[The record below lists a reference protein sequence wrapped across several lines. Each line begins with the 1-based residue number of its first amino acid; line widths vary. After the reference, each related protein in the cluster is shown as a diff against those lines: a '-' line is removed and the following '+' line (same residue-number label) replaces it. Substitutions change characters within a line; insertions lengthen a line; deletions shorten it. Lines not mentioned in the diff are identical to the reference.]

1 MHWPLSS
8 DNQESSAPACLNAVT
23 SRLPSIAPDAAL
35 TETARQIGF
44 AQCVQAIRNV
54 LATTPVGWLLVAWF
68 AWSRTPHAYVV
79 AWLGGFLCT
88 WATGLLLLRSIVRA
102 GPDRVRHGARLLAI
116 VVLDAVSWGALGW
129 LLVGWDRTLDPWLG
143 AVLCGVAAVNAPVY
157 ITYYRAY
164 VALMVSIWA
173 TVELAALLRPGHP
186 VGTELVFGMT
196 IFCGLLL
203 HHMRAIARRVLDGIV
218 LQLNNASL
226 ARQLSEALLLVQA
239 EAETDVL
246 TGAPNRRA
254 LDELLRHQV
263 QIAAATTRPFSVLL
277 LDIDHFKLV
286 NDTHGHGAGDDTLR
300 AFAQRVREHLRQGDT
315 CARYGGEEFV
325 VVLPG
330 TTLVAALEV
339 AERLRHG
346 VAEVSLIS
354 VPLVRTTVSIGAA
367 QHRAGETA
375 EQLMARADTAV
386 YAAKRGGR
394 NQVRVPA
401 EEPASA

>member
-1 MHWPLSS
+1 MPSS
-8 DNQESSAPACLNAVT
+8 PPPIV
-23 SRLPSIAPDAAL
+23 PDAEL

-44 AQCVQAIRNV
+44 GQCVHALRNV

-68 AWSRTPHAYVV
+68 AWSRTPHVRVV
-79 AWLGGFLCT
+79 AWLAGFFCT
-88 WATGLLLLRSIVRA
+88 WVIGLLMLRSITRA
-102 GPDRVRHGARLLAI
+102 KPELAAHGRRLMGIA
-116 VVLDAVSWGALGW
+116 VLDGVSWGAVGW

-143 AVLCGVAAVNAPVY
+143 AVLCGVAAINAPVY

-164 VALMVSIWA
+164 AALMVSIWA
-173 TVELAALLRPGHP
+173 TVELAAALRPGHP
-186 VGTELVFGMT
+186 VGTELVIGLT

-203 HHMRAIARRVLDGIV
+203 HHMRTIARRVQDGIG

-263 QIAAATTRPFSVLL
+263 QIAAATGRAFSVLL

-339 AERLRHG
+339 AERLRYG
-346 VAEVSLIS
+346 VAEASLIAE
-354 VPLVRTTVSIGAA
+354 PLVRTTVSIGAA
-367 QHRAGETA
+367 QHRVGETA

-401 EEPASA
+401 EAPAEV